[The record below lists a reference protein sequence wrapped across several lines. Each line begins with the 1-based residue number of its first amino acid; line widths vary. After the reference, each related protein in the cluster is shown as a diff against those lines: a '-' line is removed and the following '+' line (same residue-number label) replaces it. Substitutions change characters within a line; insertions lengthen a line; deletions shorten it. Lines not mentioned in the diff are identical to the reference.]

1 MDTDVAEIKETMARI
16 DERTTAILLNQE
28 KLSTSLEGHEDRDR
42 VDFKEVHHRI
52 SRVERKQ
59 NWMLGIGTSVVFV
72 IMTIGGLAKAF
83 FGGP

>member
-1 MDTDVAEIKETMARI
+1 MDTDVADIKETMARI
-16 DERTTAILLNQE
+16 DERTIAILMNQE
-28 KLSTSLEGHEDRDR
+28 KLGDSLEGHEDRDR

-59 NWMLGIGTSVVFV
+59 NWMLGIGTSIAFA
-72 IMTIGGLAKAF
+72 IIAIGGVAKAF